1 MKTLYYWS
9 QKPKENK
16 AKELQI
22 YTSLYLT
29 PKLEFILNLSQSEYD
44 TNIFNFNINI
54 FGLFGFNIDKNKKT
68 DHAGLSIELN
78 LFGLVSYYNHYD
90 IRHWNDEND
99 TWEVYN

>member
-9 QKPKENK
+9 QKPKGNK

-44 TNIFNFNINI
+44 TNIFNFVINI
-54 FGLFGFNIDKNKKT
+54 FGLFEFNINKNKNS
-68 DHAGLSIELN
+68 DHAGLRIELN
-78 LFGLVSYYNHYD
+78 LFGLVIDYNHYD
-90 IRHWNDEND
+90 IRHWNDETD
-99 TWEVYN
+99 DWCKYD